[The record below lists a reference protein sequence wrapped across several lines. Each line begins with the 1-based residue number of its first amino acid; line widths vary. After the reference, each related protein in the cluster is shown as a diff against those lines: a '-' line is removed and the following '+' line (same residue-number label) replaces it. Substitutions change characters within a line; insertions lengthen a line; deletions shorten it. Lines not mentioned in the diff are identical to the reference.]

1 MCSMNKGNNNACCC
15 IFSIIASLIAAAGIA
30 VVFYS
35 GLIVSIA
42 TLIYFTLVLG
52 ILGILYILITLFCGG
67 RHQCNEIKNS
77 CLITTSV
84 GSIVTSAIALSLTTL
99 PIASITAGILVGAV
113 AFFLVSNL
121 ITLVNI
127 LVAKSCN
134 NGCEN

>member
-1 MCSMNKGNNNACCC
+1 MCSMNKGTNNFCCC
-15 IFSIIASLIAAAGIA
+15 IFSLIASLITAAGIA

-52 ILGILYILITLFCGG
+52 ILGILYILFTLFCGG
-67 RHQCNEIKNS
+67 RHNCQEIKDS

-84 GSIVTSAIALSLTTL
+84 GSIVTSAFALSLTTL
-99 PIASITAGILVGAV
+99 PVASITAGILVGAV
-113 AFFLVSNL
+113 AFFLISNL

-127 LVAKSCN
+127 LVGKFCN
-134 NGCEN
+134 NRCED

>member
-1 MCSMNKGNNNACCC
+1 MCSMNKGNHNACCC
-15 IFSIIASLIAAAGIA
+15 IFTLIASLITAAGIA

-52 ILGILYILITLFCGG
+52 VLGILYILFTLFCGG
-67 RHQCNEIKNS
+67 RHNCQEIKDS
-77 CLITTSV
+77 CLITSSV
-84 GSIVTSAIALSLTTL
+84 GSIITSAFALSLTTL

-113 AFFLVSNL
+113 AFFLISNL

-127 LVAKSCN
+127 LVGKFCN
-134 NGCEN
+134 NRCED